1 MLKTILF
8 AFRVLCS
15 RFGIVVWK
23 RRRDDELGWSMEL
36 HGGGYG
42 LSIRMLLNN
51 SDVRHES
58 RPIPLLKRDIT
69 PSGVTLLMRD
79 ISTYD

>member
-23 RRRDDELGWSMEL
+23 RKGDDELGWSMEL

-58 RPIPLLKRDIT
+58 RPIPLLKRYYTKRSD
-69 PSGVTLLMRD
+69 PFNERHFYL
-79 ISTYD
+79 